1 MPRRTCRRA
10 ALESSPIAATF
21 RDMAGGSGGRV
32 LVALGLVVAHG
43 GCVMDNPAWHASV
56 SDSEGSTT
64 STATTEPPT
73 TTITTTSGGSESAN
87 ATTDEPTTTAVLTE
101 PTAAATT
108 DATATT
114 IEPTTTATTDPTTTS
129 TSTTGTESDTDTSGS
144 TGEPPPICGAGAT
157 GEATMLARRTVNG
170 VVQGCADLTGR
181 HYKIVGIEGG
191 MIKTYACAADPNLG
205 CTGCNVL
212 DVLHFT
218 LQTPV
223 PEGVLMTAPCVYL
236 AAHDGSQSD
245 PNQPCRYAQMAIWH
259 DGTNAPTTAPP
270 VAILGHTTVAV
281 APAVATLTGVA
292 LKVVAKDEGARCTC
306 ADANDCCPENAAEYL
321 LKFIADDEVDLSPG
335 ASGIVSFAGQAYT
348 AYNGNSHEP
357 GSCEA
362 TQAIDWWLLRE

>member
-1 MPRRTCRRA
+1 
-10 ALESSPIAATF
+10 
-21 RDMAGGSGGRV
+21 MAGGSGGRV

-64 STATTEPPT
+64 STATTEPPPT
-73 TTITTTSGGSESAN
+73 TTITTTNGGSESAS

-114 IEPTTTATTDPTTTS
+114 IEPTTTATTDLSTTS
-129 TSTTGTESDTDTSGS
+129 TSTTGTESDTESSSSSS

-157 GEATMLARRTVNG
+157 GEATMLARRTLNG

-191 MIKTYACAADPNLG
+191 MIKTYACASDPNLG

-281 APAVATLTGVA
+281 APAVAALTGVG
-292 LKVVAKDEGARCTC
+292 LKVVAKDEGALCTC

-321 LKFIADDEVDLSPG
+321 LKVIADDEVDLSPG
-335 ASGIVSFAGQAYT
+335 ASAIVSFAGQPYT

-357 GSCEA
+357 GSCAA